1 MKMASSG
8 MPLIRLLKGKLLRI
22 AELQD
27 AVIVELSKRVDF
39 VLRGG
44 TAVWR
49 VYGGKRFSYD
59 IDLYCYQPES
69 IPSILSRSFSV
80 VHSRVTGAGY
90 VYLRVSNGEV
100 VEVEAARLTGGVD
113 WVEEE
118 YWLVDGTKLVV
129 KALSPCALLEEKVAA
144 YLDRRKARDLYDV
157 YYMVDFC
164 DDAERLRKAARLL
177 LNALAEPPEDYGL
190 LDELIL
196 IGRAPSFKTVV
207 EKVRRAASQEVH

>member
-1 MKMASSG
+1 MASRI
-8 MPLIRLLKGKLLRI
+8 PLIRILRGKMLRI

-27 AVIVELSKRVDF
+27 AVIVELSKHVDF

-59 IDLYCYQPES
+59 IDLYCPQPES
-69 IPSILSRSFSV
+69 IPEVLSRSFNLP
-80 VHSRVTGAGY
+80 HSSTVPGY
-90 VYLRVSNGEV
+90 LYLRVSDRET
-100 VEVEAARLTGGVD
+100 VEVEAARPSREVD
-113 WVEEE
+113 AVEAE

-129 KALSPCALLEEKVAA
+129 RALSPCALLEEKASA

-157 YYMVDFC
+157 YYMLDFC
-164 DDAERLRKAARLL
+164 EDAERRRSAARPLL
-177 LNALAEPPEDYGL
+177 AALTEPPGDYSL

-196 IGRAPSFKTVV
+196 AGRAPSFKTVV